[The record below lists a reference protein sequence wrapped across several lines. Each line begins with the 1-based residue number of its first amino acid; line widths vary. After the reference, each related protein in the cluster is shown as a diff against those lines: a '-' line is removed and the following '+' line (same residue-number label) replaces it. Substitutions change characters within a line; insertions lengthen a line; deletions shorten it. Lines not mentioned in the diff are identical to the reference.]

1 MFLGLKELR
10 YNKSKYALIVGILI
24 LLVFMVLF
32 LSGLA
37 NGLAMAT
44 SGAIEDAKAEYYVL
58 SEDADDII
66 TRSTLSDKQL
76 QGVLAMTTDTVTA
89 IDLQRMS
96 IELEGD
102 ETKRDMTYMAV
113 DPDSFMMPKVIEGN
127 TLVRNDSGYSIVL
140 DDSFKDD
147 GVAIGDA
154 VFDSTTGTKMKV
166 VGFAKDILYGH
177 TSVGIISTETYTEI
191 RTLITP
197 SYEKV
202 YHAFAIKGEDIE
214 NIRLE
219 GVEVLSKASVISN
232 IPGYAQEQTTIT
244 MILWVLVIVSAA
256 ILGVFFYVITIQKL
270 QQFGVLKALG
280 AEMKMLSGMII
291 FQVLLLAGG
300 SMIIGNILT
309 FAMAGMLPS
318 SMPFSLKSSSAIM
331 ISLAF
336 VVISVLCS
344 LISLL
349 KVAKV
354 DPLITIGGNE

>member
-10 YNKSKYALIVGILI
+10 YNKSRYALIVGILI

-37 NGLAMAT
+37 NGLARAT
-44 SGAIEDAKAEYYVL
+44 SGAIEDSKAEYYVL

-66 TRSTLSDKQL
+66 SRSTLSDKKL
-76 QGVLAMTTDTVTA
+76 QEVQAMTTDTVTA

-102 ETKRDMTYMAV
+102 KTKRDITYMAV

-127 TLVRNDSGYSIVL
+127 KLASTDAGYTIVL
-140 DDSFKDD
+140 DDSFMDE
-147 GVAIGDA
+147 GVAIGDT
-154 VFDSTTGTKMKV
+154 VFDATTRSEMTV

-177 TSVGIISTETYTEI
+177 TSMGIISIDTYTEI

-197 SYEKV
+197 SYEKN
-202 YHAFAIKGEDIE
+202 YHAFAINGNDIE
-214 NIRLE
+214 NIQLDKA
-219 GVEVLSKASVISN
+219 EVLSRDSVISS

-280 AEMKMLSGMII
+280 AEMRMLSGMII

-309 FAMAGMLPS
+309 FVMAGMLPN
-318 SMPFSLKSSSAIM
+318 SMPFSLKGSSAIM

-336 VVISVLCS
+336 VVISVFCS

>member
-102 ETKRDMTYMAV
+102 DTKRDMTYMAV
-113 DPDSFMMPKVIEGN
+113 DPDSFMMPKVIEGK
-127 TLVRNDSGYSIVL
+127 TLVSTDTGYSIVL

-147 GVAIGDA
+147 GVAIGDN
-154 VFDSTTGTKMKV
+154 VFDSTTGTEMKV

-177 TSVGIISTETYTEI
+177 TSMGIISTDTYTKI

-202 YHAFAIKGEDIE
+202 YHVFAIKGEDVE
-214 NIRLE
+214 NIRLK
-219 GVEVLSKASVISN
+219 GVEVLSKASVISK
-232 IPGYAQEQTTIT
+232 IPGYAQEQTTIN

-256 ILGVFFYVITIQKL
+256 MLGVFFYVITIQKL

-318 SMPFSLKSSSAIM
+318 SMPFSLKGPSAIM

-336 VVISVLCS
+336 VLISVLCS
-344 LISLL
+344 LISLI

>member
-10 YNKSKYALIVGILI
+10 YNKSRYALIIGILV

-37 NGLAMAT
+37 NGLARAT
-44 SGAIEDAKAEYYVL
+44 SGVIEDAKADYYVL
-58 SEDADDII
+58 REDADDII
-66 TRSTLSDKQL
+66 TRSSLTEKHL
-76 QGVLAMTTDTVTA
+76 QEVQAMTSDTVTA
-89 IDLQRMS
+89 IDLHRMS
-96 IELEGD
+96 IRLEGD
-102 ETKRDMTYMAV
+102 ETKRDITYMAV
-113 DPDSFMMPKVIEGN
+113 DPGSFMMPKVIEGN
-127 TLVRNDSGYSIVL
+127 TLVSTDAGYTIVL
-140 DDSFKDD
+140 DDSFMDD
-147 GVAIGDA
+147 GVAIGDTI
-154 VFDSTTGTKMKV
+154 FDSTTELEMTI

-177 TSVGIISTETYTEI
+177 TSMGIISMDTYTEI

-197 SYEKV
+197 SYEKS
-202 YHAFAIKGEDIE
+202 YHAFAIKGEDIDS
-214 NIRLE
+214 IKLD
-219 GVEVLSKASVISN
+219 GAEVLSKASVISK

-280 AEMKMLSGMII
+280 AEMKMLTGMII

-300 SMIIGNILT
+300 SMIVGNILT
-309 FAMAGMLPS
+309 FAMAEMLPS
-318 SMPFSLKSSSAIM
+318 SMPFSLKGSSAII

-336 VVISVLCS
+336 VVISIFCS

>member
-44 SGAIEDAKAEYYVL
+44 SGVIEDSKAEYYVL

-66 TRSTLSDKQL
+66 SRSTLSEKML
-76 QGVLAMTTDTVTA
+76 QEVQAMTTDTVTA
-89 IDLQRMS
+89 INLQRMS

-102 ETKRDMTYMAV
+102 ETKRDITYMAV
-113 DPDSFMMPKVIEGN
+113 DPDSFMMPKVTSGN
-127 TLVRNDSGYSIVL
+127 KLASTDTRYTIVL
-140 DDSFKDD
+140 DDSFMDE
-147 GVAIGDA
+147 VEIGDA
-154 VFDSTTGTKMKV
+154 VFDATTRSEMTV

-177 TSVGIISTETYTEI
+177 TSMGIISIDTYTEI
-191 RTLITP
+191 RKLITP
-197 SYEKV
+197 KYEKN
-202 YHAFAIKGEDIE
+202 YHAFAINGNDIG
-214 NIRLE
+214 NIQLDKA
-219 GVEVLSKASVISN
+219 EVLSKDSVISS
-232 IPGYAQEQTTIT
+232 IPGYAQEQTTIN

-280 AEMKMLSGMII
+280 AEMRMLSGMII

-309 FAMAGMLPS
+309 FVMAGMLPS
-318 SMPFSLKSSSAIM
+318 SMPFSLKGSSAIM

-336 VVISVLCS
+336 VVISVFCS